1 MSVEFDKN
9 DLDNSLKM
17 FEVNVLCLCAVR
29 DS

>member
-9 DLDNSLKM
+9 DIDNCLEM